1 MSGTGEIRWSL
12 GPDDLAGAIALR
24 EQVFCHEQGVPV
36 EEEVD
41 GRDDEA
47 LHLVALDADRRRVIG
62 TLRLLFDGDLVKV
75 GRVAVERVSRGQGIA
90 ARMLE
95 IALQEARARGVRR
108 AKLASQVEVVPL
120 YEGAGFAVESGVFVE
135 AGIPHVWM
143 GRPLD
148 PSAT

>member
-1 MSGTGEIRWSL
+1 MNAPEEIRWSQ
-12 GPDDLAGAIALR
+12 GSEDVAGAIAVR
-24 EQVFCHEQGVPV
+24 ERVFCHEQGVPV

-41 GRDDEA
+41 GRDEEA
-47 LHLVALDADRRRVIG
+47 LHLVALDPAGTRVIG

-75 GRVAVERVSRGQGIA
+75 GRVAVERASRGQGIA

-95 IALQEARARGVRR
+95 IALQEARSRGARR
-108 AKLASQVEVVPL
+108 AKLASQVPVVPL
-120 YEGAGFAVESGVFVE
+120 YEAAGFKVESDVFEE

-143 GRPLD
+143 GRQLD